1 MPDVSIFNLD
11 NQNISVKDATARSAA
26 QAAQQTATQAAQ
38 TANQATTTA
47 GQAQS
52 AAEQAQ
58 TAAETAQSA
67 AEQAQS
73 QVEEILNL
81 SRLEISYE
89 SGTETITFTTSDH
102 EPTT

>member
-1 MPDVSIFNLD
+1 MPDVSIFRLE
-11 NQNISVKDATARSAA
+11 NQDVNVKDATARSAA

-38 TANQATTTA
+38 TANQASKT
-47 GQAQS
+47 
-52 AAEQAQ
+52 AEQAQ
-58 TAAETAQSA
+58 TASSAAQSA
-67 AEQAQS
+67 AEAAQTAAETAQS

-102 EPTT
+102 EPTA

>member
-1 MPDVSIFNLD
+1 MPEVSIFNID
-11 NQNISVKDATARSAA
+11 NQNINIKDATARSAA
-26 QAAQQTATQAAQ
+26 QAAQQTATQASQKAD
-38 TANQATTTA
+38 TATTSA

-58 TAAETAQSA
+58 RAAEAAQTK
-67 AEQAQS
+67 AEKAQS

-89 SGTETITFTTSDH
+89 SGTETIEFTTSDH
-102 EPTT
+102 DTTA

>member
-1 MPDVSIFNLD
+1 MPDVSIFRLE
-11 NQNISVKDATARSAA
+11 NQDVNVKDATARSAA

-38 TANQATTTA
+38 TANQASET
-47 GQAQS
+47 
-52 AAEQAQ
+52 AEQAQ
-58 TAAETAQSA
+58 TAATAAQTA
-67 AEQAQS
+67 AESAQTAAETAQS

-102 EPTT
+102 EPTA

>member
-1 MPDVSIFNLD
+1 MPDVSIFRLE
-11 NQNISVKDATARSAA
+11 NQEVNVKDATARSAA

-38 TANQATTTA
+38 TANQASET
-47 GQAQS
+47 
-52 AAEQAQ
+52 AEQAQ
-58 TAAETAQSA
+58 TAATAAQTAAERAQTA

-89 SGTETITFTTSDH
+89 SSTETIAFTTFNH
-102 EPTT
+102 EPTA

>member
-11 NQNISVKDATARSAA
+11 NRNINIKDSTARSAA

-38 TANQATTTA
+38 TASEAATTA

-52 AAEQAQ
+52 AASAAQ
-58 TAAETAQSA
+58 GAAEAAQKAAETAQS
-67 AEQAQS
+67 
-73 QVEEILNL
+73 QVQEILDL